1 MTGPLPSSGLSQRR
15 CFARDCDTTT
25 GQGVCDIF
33 DFLCF
38 QNAFVSG
45 CP

>member
-1 MTGPLPSSGLSQRR
+1 MLDVFDFL
-15 CFARDCDTTT
+15 CFQNAFVSFDPYADCD
-25 GQGVCDIF
+25 GNNLLNIF

-38 QNAFVSG
+38 QNAFVAG